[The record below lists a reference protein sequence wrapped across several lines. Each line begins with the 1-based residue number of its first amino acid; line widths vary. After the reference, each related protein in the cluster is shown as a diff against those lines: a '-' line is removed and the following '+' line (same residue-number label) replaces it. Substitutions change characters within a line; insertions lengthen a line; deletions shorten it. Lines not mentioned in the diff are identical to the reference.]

1 MFLSLGG
8 SGSGD
13 SKSAVSSYSV
23 VEAILKFAVPR
34 FWICCLSG
42 NAGRESFVFLLL
54 SKSHWWKFLE
64 AASSGNFPAH

>member
-8 SGSGD
+8 SGGGD

-23 VEAILKFAVPR
+23 VEVILKFVVPR

-42 NAGRESFVFLLL
+42 NAGGESFVLLLL
-54 SKSHWWKFLE
+54 SKSHWLKFFE